1 MLPVKKKRCCVAFR
15 GKLQQT
21 NCCFLSLV
29 EGLWKRK
36 ALLQYVMFDPR
47 AYIDLIL
54 QLVKLKLVLSTP

>member
-1 MLPVKKKRCCVAFR
+1 MDASCKKRRRVAFH

-21 NCCFLSLV
+21 NAVLSLV
-29 EGLWKRK
+29 EGLWERK
-36 ALLQYVMFDPR
+36 ATVCNMFDPR